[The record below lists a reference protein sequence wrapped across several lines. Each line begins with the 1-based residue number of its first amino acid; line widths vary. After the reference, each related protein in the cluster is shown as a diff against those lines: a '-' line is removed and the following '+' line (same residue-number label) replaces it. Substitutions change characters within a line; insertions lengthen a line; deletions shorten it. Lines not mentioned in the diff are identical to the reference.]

1 MEGKLNC
8 DALSE
13 EISAGLT
20 GSTEALI
27 TLQNYS
33 KLWQNNQN
41 AIPLCRPVGGY
52 RLPRE
57 GDVILGEEALLAEA
71 T

>member
-13 EISAGLT
+13 KISAGLT

-27 TLQNYS
+27 TLQSYS
-33 KLWQNNQN
+33 KSWKNSQD

-57 GDVILGEEALLAEA
+57 GDVILGDVALLAEA
-71 T
+71 I